1 MSEIKQWAVNIC
13 ITLAATAV
21 FSMLVPN
28 GSMEKVL
35 KFTISLFFV
44 CCLLTPFLVGL
55 PQGIRLGSSDNL
67 SGGLYR
73 SYRENKRTAAS
84 SKVK

>member
-35 KFTISLFFV
+35 KFTISLFF
-44 CCLLTPFLVGL
+44 CLLSFDAVFGWFASN
-55 PQGIRLGSSDNL
+55 RLGSSDNL

-73 SYRENKRTAAS
+73 SYRENKRTADQA
-84 SKVK
+84 K